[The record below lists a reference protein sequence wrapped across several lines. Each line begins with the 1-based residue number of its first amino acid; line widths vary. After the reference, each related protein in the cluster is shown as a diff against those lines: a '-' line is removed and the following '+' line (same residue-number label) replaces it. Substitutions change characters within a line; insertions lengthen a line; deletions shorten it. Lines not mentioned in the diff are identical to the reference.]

1 MTPIINLSHISYNYE
16 EVSALNDI
24 SLEIY
29 AEELI
34 FFTGP
39 NGCGK
44 STLFKLLNGLIFPTK
59 GEYYFD
65 NKKIDKNTLQDNMFA
80 KNFHKR
86 IGYIFQNPDV
96 QLFNATVYDEI
107 AFGPRQ
113 MNLNEEIIHQR
124 INELLIYLNI
134 QHLQDRPPYH
144 LSGGEQKK
152 VALAAIL
159 ALNPDILMIDEPLN
173 GLDNKTRQWFKEFLM
188 DFIKANKTILIST
201 HEQELLS
208 LPHSRIIKFND
219 KHTILN

>member
-29 AEELI
+29 AGELI

-65 NKKIDKNTLQDNMFA
+65 NKKIDKNTLQDNIFA

-113 MNLNEEIIHQR
+113 MNLDEEIIHQR
-124 INELLIYLNI
+124 VNELLIYLNI

-173 GLDNKTRQWFKEFLM
+173 GLDNKTRQWFKDFLM

-219 KHTILN
+219 EHTILN